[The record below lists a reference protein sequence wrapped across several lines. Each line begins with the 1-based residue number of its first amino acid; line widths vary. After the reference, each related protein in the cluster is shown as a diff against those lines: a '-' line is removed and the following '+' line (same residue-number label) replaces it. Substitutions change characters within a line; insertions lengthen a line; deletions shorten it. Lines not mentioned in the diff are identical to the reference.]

1 MVQFFARQTRPYLPN
16 YKILR
21 ETFEEKLL
29 PVCWIIREVTLPY
42 FLNIRNVPWT

>member
-21 ETFEEKLL
+21 ETFEEKPLH
-29 PVCWIIREVTLPY
+29 VCWIIREVTLPY